1 MQNASIERYFIRS
14 DKLSFNSVKF
24 SIEKKVEPKKGKLK
38 RTKDNQHSINEVVPN
53 DGVTNT
59 PACA

>member
-1 MQNASIERYFIRS
+1 
-14 DKLSFNSVKF
+14 VKF

-38 RTKDNQHSINEVVPN
+38 RTKDNQHSINEVIPN